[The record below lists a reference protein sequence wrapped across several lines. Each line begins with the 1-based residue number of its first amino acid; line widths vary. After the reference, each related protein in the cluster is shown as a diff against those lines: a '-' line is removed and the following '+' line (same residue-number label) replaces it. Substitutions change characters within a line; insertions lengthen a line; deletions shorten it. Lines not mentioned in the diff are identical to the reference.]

1 MVLSSL
7 VKETG
12 RLIHREIPEMK
23 YADLDIALM
32 SVRGKVWININ
43 VKQTPR
49 ILREAFEVTLQ
60 LLRLKSD
67 RSGGVQN

>member
-1 MVLSSL
+1 M
-7 VKETG
+7 G
-12 RLIHREIPEMK
+12 RLIRRDILEMK

-43 VKQTPR
+43 VKQKTR

-67 RSGGVQN
+67 KSVGS